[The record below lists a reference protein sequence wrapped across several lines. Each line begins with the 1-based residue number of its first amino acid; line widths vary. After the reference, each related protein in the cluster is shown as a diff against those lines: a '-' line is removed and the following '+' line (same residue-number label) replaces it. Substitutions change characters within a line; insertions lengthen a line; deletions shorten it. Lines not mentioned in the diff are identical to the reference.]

1 MTEVDEFTNN
11 GDKVMKIK
19 MIIFLTSTKE
29 QIENN
34 RTEIV
39 MKTVESSIRPVKG
52 DIIDDPGFDSRFHN
66 GYEVVKV
73 TINYVTN
80 ECYVSLHP
88 LAIELEEISI
98 EDYINKLVANEWRIV
113 SKEELLV

>member
-1 MTEVDEFTNN
+1 
-11 GDKVMKIK
+11 MKIK
-19 MIIFLTSTKE
+19 MILFLTSTKAE
-29 QIENN
+29 ENN
-34 RTEIV
+34 CAEMLI
-39 MKTVESSIRPVKG
+39 KTFESTIRPVKG

-73 TINYVTN
+73 TINYHAN

-98 EDYINKLVANEWRIV
+98 YDYRNKLVANGWHIV
-113 SKEELLV
+113 SKEELVTY